1 MGVYQKAYS
10 SYDKT
15 ILQLGGR
22 RMCPRKS
29 SAKVYTQRRQKGR
42 EANRRFDVKQIN
54 PTYSPFRLQH
64 LVLTQTQRLLEE
76 YRYNEMANVTS
87 TLNGGGL
94 DSLASITKIALL
106 PENYLSL
113 TTATNKLVYAKQ
125 WCLPDSLL
133 PMKQNCMMSSSFGRY
148 RSCQG
153 QRSSL
158 L

>member
-1 MGVYQKAYS
+1 MYQKAYS

-29 SAKVYTQRRQKGR
+29 SAKVYTQVSLIIVLGVSTLTTIYLCRQRRQKGR

-106 PENYLSL
+106 PEN
-113 TTATNKLVYAKQ
+113 
-125 WCLPDSLL
+125 
-133 PMKQNCMMSSSFGRY
+133 
-148 RSCQG
+148 
-153 QRSSL
+153 
-158 L
+158 